1 MVTKWI
7 KGEPKEFEKKICWHK
22 HVGGLLNIEFFQIPN
37 PTWSSGNDYYRPKS
51 CTVNYEACKE
61 IKQEECPFE
70 PTAEQPAP
78 EPITTY

>member
-1 MVTKWI
+1 MKAITKSLV
-7 KGEPKEFEKKICWHK
+7 KGVYYLAKFAGQ
-22 HVGGLLNIEFFQIPN
+22 VGGVVKE
-37 PTWSSGNDYYRPKS
+37 GVVDGY
-51 CTVNYEACKE
+51 YEACKE